1 VIRSKTGIIT
11 GVSTDIVS
19 VKLIVYK
26 LKISELHILNFALDI
41 CHFCPEEYVLSH
53 YNF

>member
-1 VIRSKTGIIT
+1 MQNWYIT

-19 VKLIVYK
+19 IIRIVYE
-26 LKISELHILNFALDI
+26 LIISELHTLNFAWDT